1 MPPKA
6 KYTKQQIADT
16 AYNLVRSEGFDHLS
30 ARSLAAKLGTSTA
43 PIFTVFNGIEE
54 VQQLCIERAKKL
66 YEEYLQAGLKG
77 PIPFKGAGLKYIE
90 FAKNEPR
97 LFRLLF
103 MSGDSN
109 KSPTHFFPADDEN
122 TAAVLSV
129 ITSTLHFPK
138 EKARSLYNHIS
149 VYTHGLAV
157 IFAQGHNVFTMEDAS
172 KMLSEIFMSL
182 TREEY
187 GE

>member
-6 KYTKQQIADT
+6 KYTKQQIADA
-16 AYNLVRSEGFDHLS
+16 AYDLVRSEGFEHLS
-30 ARSLAAKLGTSTA
+30 ARSLAARLDTSTA
-43 PIFTVFNGIEE
+43 PIFTAFNGIEE
-54 VQQLCIERAKKL
+54 VQQLCIERAKEL
-66 YEEYLQAGLKG
+66 YGKYLRAGLES

-90 FAKNEPR
+90 FAKTEPR

-109 KSPTHFFPADDEN
+109 KAPTHFFPADDEN
-122 TAAVLSV
+122 TAAVLKA
-129 ITSTLHFPK
+129 ITAYRFS
-138 EKARSLYNHIS
+138 EERARSLYNHLS
-149 VYTHGLAV
+149 VYAHGLAV

-182 TREEY
+182 TKGEY